1 MPTVSELKEQARTL
15 EQQGNLGRA
24 LAIYEHILKHVEGTP
39 AIVKLLPLYV
49 KVGDLHAKLNQP
61 TEAVDSYEK
70 AAEQY
75 AEHGSAQ
82 RISALCAKIVR
93 LAPDRSGLQVD
104 LARRLI
110 EHGHVGS
117 ARDVL
122 SDYALSANLDKA
134 QEALDDLA
142 GRPDEEVQP
151 MLERLLESGLDAEPA
166 HAEETAERVSSHLM
180 QVADQE
186 AGELTTAPVTGEVPA
201 VDLGDVGQGATEAPE
216 DAAEPLTQPMFDIA
230 TPVEQPSTPL
240 VEEEPFAPPEEE
252 EPFEEAP
259 VEEVESEEPEE
270 QPEPPRESV
279 EWISTSEPTQGAEP
293 SAIEGELAEEEPE
306 PAQEPAEL
314 PSHLLAPEPRR
325 RTVERPLR
333 PTPSFMTR
341 ESERHKKS
349 PVLFAVVGFVLG
361 LVVGAGLMMAFGGA
375 LTGSATDATV
385 PVTRPD
391 TTPAT
396 APVTQDPIAAES
408 TIAAPIDTDTLT
420 DEVDP
425 DLADTLVAVTP
436 EDTAEAAA
444 ADSAPGPEVIP
455 DAAPPLQLTLSGNPI
470 VVRGLEIESIFEAE
484 YQGRAGFRV
493 VHVLGSGDP
502 FTIESYADPAGPAGT
517 GQVTVNTTPPDTVV
531 GILRMDGY
539 LVIASGVM
547 PEDSLRTLMGLLV
560 EGEPPDQP

>member
-1 MPTVSELKEQARTL
+1 
-15 EQQGNLGRA
+15 
-24 LAIYEHILKHVEGTP
+24 
-39 AIVKLLPLYV
+39 
-49 KVGDLHAKLNQP
+49 
-61 TEAVDSYEK
+61 
-70 AAEQY
+70 
-75 AEHGSAQ
+75 
-82 RISALCAKIVR
+82 
-93 LAPDRSGLQVD
+93 
-104 LARRLI
+104 
-110 EHGHVGS
+110 
-117 ARDVL
+117 
-122 SDYALSANLDKA
+122 
-134 QEALDDLA
+134 
-142 GRPDEEVQP
+142 
-151 MLERLLESGLDAEPA
+151 
-166 HAEETAERVSSHLM
+166 
-180 QVADQE
+180 
-186 AGELTTAPVTGEVPA
+186 
-201 VDLGDVGQGATEAPE
+201 
-216 DAAEPLTQPMFDIA
+216 
-230 TPVEQPSTPL
+230 
-240 VEEEPFAPPEEE
+240 
-252 EPFEEAP
+252 
-259 VEEVESEEPEE
+259 
-270 QPEPPRESV
+270 
-279 EWISTSEPTQGAEP
+279 
-293 SAIEGELAEEEPE
+293 
-306 PAQEPAEL
+306 
-314 PSHLLAPEPRR
+314 
-325 RTVERPLR
+325 
-333 PTPSFMTR
+333 
-341 ESERHKKS
+341 
-349 PVLFAVVGFVLG
+349 
-361 LVVGAGLMMAFGGA
+361 MMAFGGA

-425 DLADTLVAVTP
+425 DLTDTLVAVTP

-470 VVRGLEIESIFEAE
+470 VVQGLEIESIFEAE